1 MTKRKPTE
9 AERTIITI
17 DSNTYV
23 VETVNTLFHSNVFE
37 AKYASINY
45 NIKQHHSEN
54 DFPLIISGIINGS
67 DYADLKIRGIAC
79 GFAGKA
85 SFSAYLILRKFGFKV
100 DFEQLSSSVHADLNG
115 WIRLN
120 FTK

>member
-1 MTKRKPTE
+1 MTKRKTTE
-9 AERTIITI
+9 SERTIITI
-17 DSNTYV
+17 DSTTYA
-23 VETVNTLFHSNVFE
+23 VETVNALFHSNVFK
-37 AKYASINY
+37 AKHASINY
-45 NIKQHHSEN
+45 NVKQQHSEN

-85 SFSAYLILRKFGFKV
+85 SFSAYLILRKFGFEV
-100 DFEQLSSSVHADLNG
+100 NFEQLSSSVHADSAG